1 MSSVLSRI
9 REELYKVS
17 EIDIDEEEVSINVI
31 EEFIDNIEY
40 FRNASEEEIIESFRR
55 IFYSGTKYS
64 IKLLFFVRDK
74 INGLGERRV
83 FRVILKYLGN
93 EHPNYI
99 ENNLALIP
107 KYGRWDDLYSL
118 FDTKLE
124 DNVIDLFK
132 NQLQIDVN
140 SNNPSTLAKWLK
152 SENTSSKESKRL
164 ANKTR
169 RLLGYSPKEYR
180 RLLSSLRKK
189 IDIVETNISRRDYSK
204 INYNNLTKLNIK
216 KYQKAF
222 LRNDKVSYEKF
233 KLQNN
238 KNAFIFESLEKMI
251 STIRNN
257 LNNYNRNSIEDMYSK
272 NLEYLIDITIKDIN
286 SFEDTLIINGIEG
299 EFTKDQNRYFDVL
312 IATILLYNKL
322 NSNSFKNYYM
332 SFKKNS
338 KFNKLTGGNYIEDIE
353 IISKNNINYNIDLN
367 SALDLLLFTSIKK
380 NLKPEAIPK
389 SIMFIYNKDENI
401 NFIDFKDIN
410 EKWINSGFEVPKIKF
425 WDLNDLSPKFSIK
438 YKDGVTIIKGY
449 NNSMWKYLLECK
461 EMSHSNIIIDKFN
474 NIEYKDLII

>member
-17 EIDIDEEEVSINVI
+17 EIDIDEEEISINVI

-83 FRVILKYLGN
+83 FRVILKYLGK

-107 KYGRWDDLYSL
+107 KYG
-118 FDTKLE
+118 KLE

-238 KNAFIFESLEKMI
+238 KNAFI
-251 STIRNN
+251 
-257 LNNYNRNSIEDMYSK
+257 
-272 NLEYLIDITIKDIN
+272 LI
-286 SFEDTLIINGIEG
+286 
-299 EFTKDQNRYFDVL
+299 
-312 IATILLYNKL
+312 
-322 NSNSFKNYYM
+322 
-332 SFKKNS
+332 
-338 KFNKLTGGNYIEDIE
+338 
-353 IISKNNINYNIDLN
+353 
-367 SALDLLLFTSIKK
+367 
-380 NLKPEAIPK
+380 P
-389 SIMFIYNKDENI
+389 
-401 NFIDFKDIN
+401 
-410 EKWINSGFEVPKIKF
+410 
-425 WDLNDLSPKFSIK
+425 
-438 YKDGVTIIKGY
+438 
-449 NNSMWKYLLECK
+449 
-461 EMSHSNIIIDKFN
+461 
-474 NIEYKDLII
+474 

>member
-83 FRVILKYLGN
+83 FRVILKYLGK

-164 ANKTR
+164 ANKTE
-169 RLLGYSPKEYR
+169 GY
-180 RLLSSLRKK
+180 L
-189 IDIVETNISRRDYSK
+189 DIP
-204 INYNNLTKLNIK
+204 
-216 KYQKAF
+216 
-222 LRNDKVSYEKF
+222 LRNIGDY
-233 KLQNN
+233 
-238 KNAFIFESLEKMI
+238 
-251 STIRNN
+251 
-257 LNNYNRNSIEDMYSK
+257 
-272 NLEYLIDITIKDIN
+272 YL
-286 SFEDTLIINGIEG
+286 
-299 EFTKDQNRYFDVL
+299 V
-312 IATILLYNKL
+312 
-322 NSNSFKNYYM
+322 
-332 SFKKNS
+332 
-338 KFNKLTGGNYIEDIE
+338 
-353 IISKNNINYNIDLN
+353 
-367 SALDLLLFTSIKK
+367 
-380 NLKPEAIPK
+380 
-389 SIMFIYNKDENI
+389 
-401 NFIDFKDIN
+401 
-410 EKWINSGFEVPKIKF
+410 
-425 WDLNDLSPKFSIK
+425 
-438 YKDGVTIIKGY
+438 
-449 NNSMWKYLLECK
+449 
-461 EMSHSNIIIDKFN
+461 
-474 NIEYKDLII
+474 